1 MKKKIISIAEFVA
14 KIPNGAS
21 IMVGGFMNIGTA
33 EGIIDEMLKTDVKDL
48 TIICNDAGLPGV
60 GVGKL
65 IDAGKVKKLIASH
78 IGLNPIAGQ
87 KMTSGEM
94 EVELIPQ
101 GTLAERIRSAG
112 AGLGGIL
119 TPTGIGTIVQDGK
132 EIIEVDG
139 RKYILENPLKADFAF
154 LLGHVVDKKGNIVYN
169 KTIRNF
175 NPLMATAAEC
185 VVVQARKVVEI
196 GELDPD
202 HIITLHIFVDY
213 IVEVSKRTQK
223 N

>member
-1 MKKKIISIAEFVA
+1 MKKKIISRADFVA

-21 IMVGGFMNIGTA
+21 ILVGGFMNIGTA
-33 EGIIDEMLKTDVKDL
+33 ESIIDEMLKTDVKDL

-101 GTLAERIRSAG
+101 GTLAERIRIGG
-112 AGLGGIL
+112 AGLGGFL
-119 TPTGIGTIVQDGK
+119 TPTGIGTIVQEGK
-132 EIIEVDG
+132 QIIEVDG
-139 RKYILENPLKADFAF
+139 RNYILEKPLKADFAF
-154 LLGHVVDKKGNIVYN
+154 LLGHVVDKKGNVVYS
-169 KTIRNF
+169 KTTRNF

-185 VVVQARKVVEI
+185 VVVEARKVVEI
-196 GELDPD
+196 GDINPD
-202 HIITLHIFVDY
+202 HIITPHIFVDY
-213 IVEVSKRTQK
+213 IVEDEKI
-223 N
+223 